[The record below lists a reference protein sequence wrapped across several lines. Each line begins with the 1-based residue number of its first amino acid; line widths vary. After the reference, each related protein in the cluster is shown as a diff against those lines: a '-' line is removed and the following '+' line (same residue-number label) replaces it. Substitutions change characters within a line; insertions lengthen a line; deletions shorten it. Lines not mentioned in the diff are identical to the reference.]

1 MIGVCFLKSSL
12 SAACELAVVAEGRL
26 ERWWRTRRWRARRC
40 GCPTRA
46 PRAPCTLHAVAR
58 HSATPVVHQEMLAVG
73 VVARLLFLVQVGIS
87 GKQTRRGGHFDE
99 FAPFE
104 PATARSSPY
113 VPPSPR
119 RRCQQGDETIA
130 WHADG
135 RRGAVHEGA
144 EEETWWGTWGTK
156 GK

>member
-1 MIGVCFLKSSL
+1 M
-12 SAACELAVVAEGRL
+12 
-26 ERWWRTRRWRARRC
+26 
-40 GCPTRA
+40 
-46 PRAPCTLHAVAR
+46 AR
-58 HSATPVVHQEMLAVG
+58 HSATPAVQQEMLAVG
-73 VVARLLFLVQVGIS
+73 VVARLLFLVQGFSAAERVEGAADGGVQLLCAVLPRAVVVGHRS
-87 GKQTRRGGHFDE
+87 VHRAGGGREPPHDAWYSGHFDE

-135 RRGAVHEGA
+135 RRAAVHKGA
-144 EEETWWGTWGTK
+144 EEETWWGTWGNE
-156 GK
+156 G